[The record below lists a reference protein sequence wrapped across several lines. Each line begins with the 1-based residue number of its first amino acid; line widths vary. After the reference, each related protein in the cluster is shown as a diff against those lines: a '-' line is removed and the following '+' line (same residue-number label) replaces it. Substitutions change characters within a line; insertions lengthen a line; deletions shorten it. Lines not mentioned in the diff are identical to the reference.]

1 MIPATKIRSFR
12 QRAESELR
20 QDILPFWMKHAPD
33 EQHGGFVGAIENDLT
48 VRTREPKGVILNS
61 RILWAFSRAYR
72 VYREQPLLWMAER
85 ANDYLLQHFCDL
97 NSGGVYWTV
106 DYRGMPADTSKKI
119 YAQAFSLYAFVEYSR
134 AAEDPDALQRAL
146 DLFRLIESK
155 AGDRDHGG
163 YFESFARDWSP
174 AQDQRLSEVDMDEKK
189 SMNTNLHV
197 LEAYTSLASAVADAP
212 VKQRLGELL
221 EVFLT
226 RILDSGTHHFRTFF
240 DEAWTPR
247 SDHISFGHDIE
258 GSWLLCEAA
267 DALDN
272 RALRRRAEDAAIAM
286 ARAVLAEARNADGSL
301 SYEADT
307 GGIIDDSRHW
317 WPQAEGVVGFL
328 NAFELTE
335 EDAFLQASLDC
346 WDFIDRTMIDKTRG
360 EWYWKV
366 TAEGVPDTARMKVD
380 QWKCPYHNGRMCFEV
395 MARLDRLSGGPEPRH
410 VPRFSEFRRDDHE
423 RK

>member
-1 MIPATKIRSFR
+1 MIPETRIRSFR
-12 QRAESELR
+12 QRVESELR

-33 EQHGGFVGAIENDLT
+33 QQHGGFAGAIENDLT
-48 VRTREPKGVILNS
+48 VRPTAPKGVVLNA

-85 ANDYLLQHFCDL
+85 ANDYLMQYFWDRE
-97 NSGGVYWTV
+97 NDGVYWTV
-106 DYRGMPADTSKKI
+106 DYRGVPADTSKKI

-134 AAEDPDALQRAL
+134 AAEDDNALRRAF
-146 DLFRLIESK
+146 DLFHLIESK

-163 YFESFARDWSP
+163 YVESFARDWSP
-174 AQDQRLSEVDMDEKK
+174 ARDQRLSEVDMDERK

-197 LEAYTSLASAVADAP
+197 LEAYTSLAAAVVDTR
-212 VKQRLGELL
+212 VRQRLAELL
-221 EVFLT
+221 DVFLT
-226 RILDSGTHHFRTFF
+226 RILDSGTHHFRMFF
-240 DEAWTPR
+240 DDAWTPR

-267 DALDN
+267 EALDN
-272 RALRRRAEDAAIAM
+272 RALRRRAGEAAVSM

-301 SYEADT
+301 SYEADP
-307 GGIIDDSRHW
+307 GGIIDDSRDW

-328 NAFELTE
+328 NAFELTGE
-335 EDAFLQASLDC
+335 EAFLQASLDC
-346 WDFIDRTMIDKTRG
+346 WDFIDRTIIDKARG

-366 TAEGVPDTARMKVD
+366 TRDGVPDPLRMKVD

-395 MARLDRLSGGPEPRH
+395 MTRLDRLNPG
-410 VPRFSEFRRDDHE
+410 VQ
-423 RK
+423 